1 MADAFAPQLS
11 TNVQFVQPIEDQSAS
26 TLIGGATNLLRGFI
40 SGRPEAAAKG
50 PMGTA
55 GNPDV
60 ALAQYTTEL
69 QDLYDKRDTTGDTAF
84 QVELGKLNTRYAKQG
99 VDVSGSAY
107 KTVRTSIT
115 GLPEEMTT
123 ISPTQQ
129 TLNELNKTPEGQAR
143 LAIAD
148 AQFRVEND
156 GQTPTQDELVAFI
169 VAEETNNVAFEQ
181 LKVRNELE
189 YAAAAPQL
197 QLQVSNLA
205 KQFNASLT
213 ILEENGL
220 RVDDPALLQESY
232 LRYQAERNRVVSK
245 IPLGIPD
252 RDQKIKDLFQVT
264 DQFFSDLGIDQGEFK
279 RMSKDQLD
287 LKRKAMVAVEMLN
300 AKGDAASAMLATG
313 IFSRNFEMTPD
324 QQDLVIMALGED
336 ALVNTTVPGWIT
348 DAGIVISN
356 DMITVAQQLTTV
368 GAQTL
373 RTAAGAE
380 EALTNLV
387 GQESADLWASLSSE
401 KAWKDLTTN
410 SGVFKGFDR
419 NAILT
424 GEVPSDIPY
433 QFAFKLSMALK
444 TIDFE
449 NEAVSFGG
457 LRSAVDANLPGV
469 LDALEARDPEKGQAA
484 RSLVWLST
492 GKAARQYEAQITSE
506 EQRLGMVFN
515 PTTRKYSVDFA
526 SIIPDSVFRQE
537 AQKAINEQYGGD
549 IIRAVDDKFA
559 KLKGVNIT
567 VEGGGGRANVL
578 LTSIL
583 TDTLPP
589 VDEMKRVLD
598 LRNSAVYLDSLS
610 RKIEPEDARI
620 AREVL
625 GQDVMEVT
633 AAETLGAGAIEAI
646 ANAPL
651 PGEITTQTLGTG
663 DDSLGGGQGD
673 DTLRGAGSQ
682 STSTPTNIGDALGL
696 DFTTLEAENGL
707 PAGFLERTAF
717 LESGGDPLAQNSES
731 TAGGLFQF
739 IDGTAKQ
746 YGVKDRFDPVQATDG
761 AVDVA
766 VDNMRILTAA
776 LGREPTG
783 AELYLA
789 HQQGGGG
796 ARALL
801 SNTSANVVDA
811 LAPLYKGDRE
821 RAARAVR
828 LNKGNVNMTA
838 GEFASLWLDRF
849 NNAKTIAPT
858 AGTPANANAVA
869 SRAGEAV
876 QRAVNPSA
884 GAASVDVN
892 LSSGAAPTAPTEA
905 PTATLPEA
913 IPAEA
918 ATGTQGASELS
929 PAISLDQDVQAF
941 IQEIAGDPDKTYASE
956 AEFVAAQEAGELEPG
971 DTVVVNGEIYVVRK
985 NGLIRRLGTVNS

>member
-1 MADAFAPQLS
+1 MADAFAPKLS
-11 TNVQFVQPIEDQSAS
+11 SSEVRFNQPVENQSTS
-26 TLIGGATNLLRGFI
+26 TLIGGAGDFLRSFV
-40 SGRPEAAAKG
+40 SGRPEAPAKG
-50 PMGTA
+50 PMGTS

-60 ALAQYTTEL
+60 ALASYTSDL
-69 QDLYDKRDTTGDTAF
+69 QALYDKRDTTGDTAF

-99 VDVSGSAY
+99 IDISGAAF

-115 GLPEEMTT
+115 GMPEEVST

-129 TLNELNKTPEGQAR
+129 VLNDLNKSPEGQAR
-143 LAIAD
+143 LALAD
-148 AQFRVEND
+148 AQFRVENE
-156 GQTPTQDELVAFI
+156 GQSPTQDELVAFV
-169 VAEETNNVAFEQ
+169 VAEETNKIALEQ
-181 LKVRNELE
+181 LKIRNELE
-189 YAAAAPQL
+189 YSAAAPQL

-213 ILEENGL
+213 VLEENGL

-232 LRYQAERNRVVSK
+232 LRYQAERTRVVNK
-245 IPLGIPD
+245 IPLGLPD

-264 DQFFSDLGIDQGEFK
+264 DQFFSQLGIDQDNFQI
-279 RMSKDQLD
+279 RSKDQLD
-287 LKRKAMVAVEMLN
+287 LKRKAMFAVEALN
-300 AKGDAASAMLATG
+300 ARGDQASAALAMG
-313 IFSRNFEMTPD
+313 IFNNNFQMTDD
-324 QQDLVIMALGED
+324 QFRLLSGILSEED
-336 ALVNTTVPGWIT
+336 MINTTTPGWIT
-348 DAGIVISN
+348 DAGIVVSN

-457 LRSAVDANLPGV
+457 LRSAVDSNLPGV
-469 LDALEARDPEKGQAA
+469 LDALEARDPQKGQAA
-484 RSLVWLST
+484 RSLVWLAT
-492 GKAARQYEAQITSE
+492 GKAARQYEAQITAE
-506 EQRLGMVFN
+506 EQRFGMVFN
-515 PTTRKYSVDFA
+515 PNTRKYSLDFA
-526 SIIPDSVFRQE
+526 TVADSNVKQLIER
-537 AQKAINEQYGGD
+537 AVNEQYGGD
-549 IIRAVDDKFA
+549 IIRAVDDKFSKVTEA
-559 KLKGVNIT
+559 QATRSGAALKGAMIS
-567 VEGGGGRANVL
+567 A
-578 LTSIL
+578 
-583 TDTLPP
+583 LPS

-651 PGEITTQTLGTG
+651 PGEITTQTLGAG
-663 DDSLGGGQGD
+663 DDSLGGGAGG
-673 DTLRGAGSQ
+673 DTLNSIGAS
-682 STSTPTNIGDALGL
+682 LGI
-696 DFTTLEAENGL
+696 DFSTLEAENGL
-707 PAGFLERTAF
+707 PSGFLERTAF
-717 LESGGDPLAQNSES
+717 LESRGNPSAKNPDSS
-731 TAGGLFQF
+731 AGGLFQQ
-739 IDGTAKQ
+739 IDDNARA
-746 YGVKDRFDPVQATDG
+746 YGVKDRFDPVQSTDG
-761 AVDVA
+761 AVDFA
-766 VDNMRILTAA
+766 VDNMRILTEA

-811 LAPLYKGDRE
+811 LAPIYKGDRE

-884 GAASVDVN
+884 GATSVDVN
-892 LSSGAAPTAPTEA
+892 LSSGAAPTAPMEA
-905 PTATLPEA
+905 PTAALPEA
-913 IPAEA
+913 IPTEA

-929 PAISLDQDVQAF
+929 PAIALDQDVQAF

-956 AEFVAAQEAGELEPG
+956 AEFVAAQEAGELEAG

-985 NGLIRRLGTVNS
+985 NGSVRRLGTVNS

>member
-1 MADAFAPQLS
+1 MADAFAPKLS
-11 TNVQFVQPIEDQSAS
+11 SSEVRFNQPVENQSAS
-26 TLIGGATNLLRGFI
+26 TLIGGASDFLRSFV
-40 SGRPEAAAKG
+40 SGRPEAPAKG

-60 ALAQYTTEL
+60 ALAQYTTDL

-99 VDVSGSAY
+99 IDISGAAF

-115 GLPEEMTT
+115 GMPEEVST

-129 TLNELNKTPEGQAR
+129 VLNDLNKTPEGQAR
-143 LAIAD
+143 LVVAD
-148 AQFRVEND
+148 AQFRAEND
-156 GQTPTQDELVAFI
+156 GQSPTQDELVTFI
-169 VAEETNNVAFEQ
+169 VAEQTNKEVLDQ
-181 LKVRNELE
+181 LKIRNELE

-213 ILEENGL
+213 VLEENGL

-232 LRYQAERNRVVSK
+232 LRYQAERTRVVNK

-373 RTAAGAE
+373 RTASGAE

-424 GEVPSDIPY
+424 GQVSSDIPY

-457 LRSAVDANLPGV
+457 LRGAVDANLPGV

-492 GKAARQYEAQITSE
+492 GKAARQYEAQITAE
-506 EQRLGMVFN
+506 EQRFGMVFN
-515 PTTRKYSVDFA
+515 PTTRKYSLDFSTVA
-526 SIIPDSVFRQE
+526 DSNVKQLIER
-537 AQKAINEQYGGD
+537 AVNEQYGGD
-549 IIRAVDDKFA
+549 IIRAVDDKFSKVTEA
-559 KLKGVNIT
+559 QATRSGAALKGAMIS
-567 VEGGGGRANVL
+567 A
-578 LTSIL
+578 
-583 TDTLPP
+583 LPS
-589 VDEMKRVLD
+589 VDDMKRVLD

-625 GQDVMEVT
+625 GQDIMEVT

-651 PGEITTQTLGTG
+651 PGEITTQTLGAG
-663 DDSLGGGQGD
+663 DDSLGGG
-673 DTLRGAGSQ
+673 AGSDILN
-682 STSTPTNIGDALGL
+682 NIGDALGL
-696 DFTTLEAENGL
+696 DFSTLEAENGL
-707 PAGFLERTAF
+707 PQGYLERTAF
-717 LESGGDPLAQNSES
+717 IESRGNPSAKNPKSS
-731 TAGGLFQF
+731 AGGLFQF
-739 IDGTAKQ
+739 IDSTAKQ
-746 YGVKDRFDPVQATDG
+746 YGVRDKFNPVQATDG
-761 AVDVA
+761 AVDLA

-776 LGREPTG
+776 LGREPTA

-789 HQQGGGG
+789 HQQGGEG
-796 ARALL
+796 ARRLL
-801 SNTSANVVDA
+801 SNPNAKAVDIVGA
-811 LAPLYKGDRE
+811 E
-821 RAARAVR
+821 AVR
-828 LNKGNVNMTA
+828 LNGGNINMTA
-838 GEFASLWLDRF
+838 NEFASLWLDKF
-849 NNAKTIAPT
+849 NNTKTTAPT

-869 SRAGEAV
+869 SRSGEAV
-876 QRAVNPSA
+876 RRAVSPSA
-884 GAASVDVN
+884 GPASVDVN
-892 LSSGAAPTAPTEA
+892 LSSGSSPMTPMEAATAA
-905 PTATLPEA
+905 LPEA
-913 IPAEA
+913 IPTEA

-929 PAISLDQDVQAF
+929 PAIAIDQDVQAF

-956 AEFVAAQEAGELEPG
+956 SEFIAAQEAGELEAG
-971 DTVVVNGEIYVVRK
+971 DTVVVDGSVYVIRK
-985 NGLIRRLGTVNS
+985 NGSARRLGSVNA

>member
-1 MADAFAPQLS
+1 MADAFAPKLS
-11 TNVQFVQPIEDQSAS
+11 SSEVRFNQPVENQSAS
-26 TLIGGATNLLRGFI
+26 TLIGGASDFLRSFV
-40 SGRPEAAAKG
+40 SGRPEAPAKG

-60 ALAQYTTEL
+60 ALAQYTTDL

-99 VDVSGSAY
+99 IDISGAAF

-115 GLPEEMTT
+115 GMPEEVST

-129 TLNELNKTPEGQAR
+129 VLNDLNKTPEGQAR
-143 LAIAD
+143 LVVAD
-148 AQFRVEND
+148 AQFRAEND
-156 GQTPTQDELVAFI
+156 GQSPTQDELVTFI
-169 VAEETNNVAFEQ
+169 VAEQTNKEVLDQ
-181 LKVRNELE
+181 LKIRNELE

-213 ILEENGL
+213 VLEENGL

-232 LRYQAERNRVVSK
+232 LRYQAERTRVVNK
-245 IPLGIPD
+245 IPLGLPD

-324 QQDLVIMALGED
+324 QQDLVIMALGEE
-336 ALVNTTVPGWIT
+336 ALVNTTTPGWIT

-457 LRSAVDANLPGV
+457 LRGAVDANLPGV
-469 LDALEARDPEKGQAA
+469 LDALEARDPQKGQAA
-484 RSLVWLST
+484 RSLVWLAT
-492 GKAARQYEAQITSE
+492 GKAARQYEAQITAE
-506 EQRLGMVFN
+506 EQRFGMVFN
-515 PTTRKYSVDFA
+515 PNTRKYSLDFA
-526 SIIPDSVFRQE
+526 TVADSNVKQLIER
-537 AQKAINEQYGGD
+537 AVNEQYGGD
-549 IIRAVDDKFA
+549 IIRAVDDKFSKVTEA
-559 KLKGVNIT
+559 QATRSGAALKGAMIS
-567 VEGGGGRANVL
+567 A
-578 LTSIL
+578 
-583 TDTLPP
+583 LPS

-651 PGEITTQTLGTG
+651 PGEITTQTLGAG
-663 DDSLGGGQGD
+663 DDSLGGGAGN

-682 STSTPTNIGDALGL
+682 STSTSNNIGDALGL
-696 DFTTLEAENGL
+696 DFSTLEAENGL
-707 PAGFLERTAF
+707 PQGYLERTAF
-717 LESGGDPLAQNSES
+717 IESRGNPSAKNPNSS
-731 TAGGLFQF
+731 AGGLFQF
-739 IDGTAKQ
+739 IDSTAKQ
-746 YGVKDRFDPVQATDG
+746 YGVRDKFNPVQATDG
-761 AVDVA
+761 AVDLA
-766 VDNMRILTAA
+766 VDNMRILTTA
-776 LGREPTG
+776 LGREPTA

-789 HQQGGGG
+789 HQQGGEG
-796 ARALL
+796 ARRLL
-801 SNTSANVVDA
+801 SNPNAKAVDIVGA
-811 LAPLYKGDRE
+811 E
-821 RAARAVR
+821 AVR
-828 LNKGNVNMTA
+828 LNGGNINMTA
-838 GEFASLWLDRF
+838 NEFASLWLDKF
-849 NNAKTIAPT
+849 NNTKTTAPT

-869 SRAGEAV
+869 SRSGEAV
-876 QRAVNPSA
+876 RRAVSPSA
-884 GAASVDVN
+884 GPASVDVN
-892 LSSGAAPTAPTEA
+892 LSSGASPTAPMEA
-905 PTATLPEA
+905 ATATLPEA
-913 IPAEA
+913 IPAEG

-929 PAISLDQDVQAF
+929 PAIALDQDVQAF

-956 AEFVAAQEAGELEPG
+956 AEFVAAQEAGELEAG

-985 NGLIRRLGTVNS
+985 NGSVRRLGTVNS

>member
-1 MADAFAPQLS
+1 
-11 TNVQFVQPIEDQSAS
+11 
-26 TLIGGATNLLRGFI
+26 
-40 SGRPEAAAKG
+40 
-50 PMGTA
+50 MGTT

-60 ALAQYTTEL
+60 ALASYTSDL

-99 VDVSGSAY
+99 IDISGAAF

-115 GLPEEMTT
+115 GMPEEVST

-129 TLNELNKTPEGQAR
+129 VLNDLNKTPEGQAR
-143 LAIAD
+143 LVVAD
-148 AQFRVEND
+148 AQFRAEND
-156 GQTPTQDELVAFI
+156 GQSPTQDELVTFI
-169 VAEETNNVAFEQ
+169 VAEQTNKEVLDQ
-181 LKVRNELE
+181 LKIRNELE

-213 ILEENGL
+213 VLEENGL

-232 LRYQAERNRVVSK
+232 LRYQAERTRVVNK
-245 IPLGIPD
+245 IPLGLPD

-324 QQDLVIMALGED
+324 QQDLVIMALGEE
-336 ALVNTTVPGWIT
+336 ALVNTTTPGWIT

-457 LRSAVDANLPGV
+457 LRGAVDANLPGV

-506 EQRLGMVFN
+506 EQRFGMVFN
-515 PTTRKYSVDFA
+515 PTTRKYSLDFSTVA
-526 SIIPDSVFRQE
+526 DSTVRQLI
-537 AQKAINEQYGGD
+537 QQSVNDQYGGD
-549 IIRAVDDKFA
+549 IIRAVDDKFSKVTEA
-559 KLKGVNIT
+559 QATRSGVALKGAMIS
-567 VEGGGGRANVL
+567 A
-578 LTSIL
+578 
-583 TDTLPP
+583 LPP

-625 GQDVMEVT
+625 GQDIMEVT

-651 PGEITTQTLGTG
+651 PGEITTQTLGAG
-663 DDSLGGGQGD
+663 DDSLGGG
-673 DTLRGAGSQ
+673 AGSDILN
-682 STSTPTNIGDALGL
+682 NIGDALGL
-696 DFTTLEAENGL
+696 DFSTLEAENGL
-707 PAGFLERTAF
+707 PQGYLERTAF
-717 LESGGDPLAQNSES
+717 IESRGNPSAKNPKSS
-731 TAGGLFQF
+731 AGGLFQF
-739 IDGTAKQ
+739 IDSTAKQ
-746 YGVKDRFDPVQATDG
+746 YGVRDKFNPVQATDG
-761 AVDVA
+761 AVDLA

-776 LGREPTG
+776 LGREPTA

-789 HQQGGGG
+789 HQQGGEG
-796 ARALL
+796 ARRLL
-801 SNTSANVVDA
+801 SNPNAKAVDIVGA
-811 LAPLYKGDRE
+811 E
-821 RAARAVR
+821 AVR
-828 LNKGNVNMTA
+828 LNGGNINMTA
-838 GEFASLWLDRF
+838 NEFASLWLDKF
-849 NNAKTIAPT
+849 NNTKTTAPT

-869 SRAGEAV
+869 SRSGEAV
-876 QRAVNPSA
+876 RRAVSPSA
-884 GAASVDVN
+884 GPASVDVN
-892 LSSGAAPTAPTEA
+892 LSSGASPTAPMEA
-905 PTATLPEA
+905 ATATLPEA
-913 IPAEA
+913 IPAEG

-929 PAISLDQDVQAF
+929 PAIALDQDVQAF

-956 AEFVAAQEAGELEPG
+956 AEFVAAQEAGELEAG

-985 NGLIRRLGTVNS
+985 NGSVRRLGTVNS

>member
-1 MADAFAPQLS
+1 
-11 TNVQFVQPIEDQSAS
+11 
-26 TLIGGATNLLRGFI
+26 
-40 SGRPEAAAKG
+40 
-50 PMGTA
+50 
-55 GNPDV
+55 
-60 ALAQYTTEL
+60 LAQYTTEL

-99 VDVSGSAY
+99 IDVTGDAFK
-107 KTVRTSIT
+107 KTRFDIT
-115 GLPEEMTT
+115 GTPEEIST
-123 ISPTQQ
+123 ITPTQKIFND
-129 TLNELNKTPEGQAR
+129 LSVTPEGQAK
-143 LAIAD
+143 LTIAD

-156 GQTPTQDELVAFI
+156 GRTPTQDELVAFI
-169 VAEETNNVAFEQ
+169 VAEETNKVAFEQ

-213 ILEENGL
+213 VLEENGL

-232 LRYQAERNRVVSK
+232 LRYQAERTRVVNK
-245 IPLGIPD
+245 IPLGLPD

-324 QQDLVIMALGED
+324 QQDLVIMALGEE
-336 ALVNTTVPGWIT
+336 ALVNTTTPGWIT

-457 LRSAVDANLPGV
+457 LRSAVDSNLPGV

-492 GKAARQYEAQITSE
+492 GKAARQYEAQITAE
-506 EQRLGMVFN
+506 EQRFGMVFN
-515 PTTRKYSVDFA
+515 PNTRKYSLDFA
-526 SIIPDSVFRQE
+526 TVADSNVKQLIER
-537 AQKAINEQYGGD
+537 AVNEQYGGD
-549 IIRAVDDKFA
+549 IIRAVDDKFSKVTEA
-559 KLKGVNIT
+559 QATRSGAALKGAMIS
-567 VEGGGGRANVL
+567 A
-578 LTSIL
+578 
-583 TDTLPP
+583 LPS

-625 GQDVMEVT
+625 GQDVMQVT
-633 AAETLGAGAIEAI
+633 QAETLGAGAIEAI

-651 PGEITTQTLGTG
+651 PGEITTQTLGAG
-663 DDSLGGGQGD
+663 DDSLGGGAGS

-707 PAGFLERTAF
+707 PQGYLERTAF
-717 LESGGDPLAQNSES
+717 LESRGNPSAQNPDSS
-731 TAGGLFQF
+731 AGGLFQQ
-739 IDGTAKQ
+739 IDDNARA
-746 YGVKDRFDPVQATDG
+746 YGVKDRFDPVQSTDG
-761 AVDVA
+761 AVDFA
-766 VDNMRILTAA
+766 VDNMRILTTA
-776 LGREPTG
+776 LGREPTA

-789 HQQGGGG
+789 HQQGGEG
-796 ARALL
+796 ARRLL
-801 SNTSANVVDA
+801 ANPNAKAVDIVGA
-811 LAPLYKGDRE
+811 K
-821 RAARAVR
+821 AVR
-828 LNKGNVNMTA
+828 LNGGNVDMTA
-838 GEFASLWLDRF
+838 NEFASLWLDKF
-849 NNAKTIAPT
+849 NNTKTTAPT

-869 SRAGEAV
+869 AASGPAV
-876 QRAVNPSA
+876 QRAVNNAPSA
-884 GAASVDVN
+884 SSTMAATTP
-892 LSSGAAPTAPTEA
+892 AATTEMAPVEATAA
-905 PTATLPEA
+905 LPEA

-918 ATGTQGASELS
+918 TRGTQGASELS
-929 PAISLDQDVQAF
+929 PAISIDQDVQAF

-956 AEFVAAQEAGELEPG
+956 SEFIAAQEAGELEAG
-971 DTVVVNGEIYVVRK
+971 DTVVVDGSVYVIRK
-985 NGLIRRLGTVNS
+985 NGSARRLGSVNT

>member
-1 MADAFAPQLS
+1 
-11 TNVQFVQPIEDQSAS
+11 
-26 TLIGGATNLLRGFI
+26 
-40 SGRPEAAAKG
+40 
-50 PMGTA
+50 
-55 GNPDV
+55 
-60 ALAQYTTEL
+60 
-69 QDLYDKRDTTGDTAF
+69 LYDKRDTTGDTAF

-99 VDVSGSAY
+99 IDISGAAF

-115 GLPEEMTT
+115 GMPEEVST

-129 TLNELNKTPEGQAR
+129 VLNDLNKTPEGQAR
-143 LAIAD
+143 LVVAD
-148 AQFRVEND
+148 AQFRAEND
-156 GQTPTQDELVAFI
+156 GQSPTQDELVTFI
-169 VAEETNNVAFEQ
+169 VAEQTNKEVLDQ
-181 LKVRNELE
+181 LKIRNELE

-213 ILEENGL
+213 VLEENGL

-232 LRYQAERNRVVSK
+232 LRYQAERTRVVNK
-245 IPLGIPD
+245 IPLGLPD

-324 QQDLVIMALGED
+324 QQDLVIMALGEE
-336 ALVNTTVPGWIT
+336 ALVNTTTPGWIT

-457 LRSAVDANLPGV
+457 LRGAVDANLPGV
-469 LDALEARDPEKGQAA
+469 LDALEARDPQKGQAA
-484 RSLVWLST
+484 RSLVWLAT
-492 GKAARQYEAQITSE
+492 GKAARQYEAQITAE
-506 EQRLGMVFN
+506 EQRFGMVFN
-515 PTTRKYSVDFA
+515 PNTRKYSLDFA
-526 SIIPDSVFRQE
+526 TVADSNVKQLIER
-537 AQKAINEQYGGD
+537 AVNEQYGGD
-549 IIRAVDDKFA
+549 IIRAVDDKFSKVTEA
-559 KLKGVNIT
+559 QATRSGAALKGAMIS
-567 VEGGGGRANVL
+567 A
-578 LTSIL
+578 
-583 TDTLPP
+583 LPS

-651 PGEITTQTLGTG
+651 PGEITTQTLGAG
-663 DDSLGGGQGD
+663 DDSLGGGAGN

-682 STSTPTNIGDALGL
+682 STSTSNNIGDALGL
-696 DFTTLEAENGL
+696 DFSTLEAENGL
-707 PAGFLERTAF
+707 PQGYLERTAF
-717 LESGGDPLAQNSES
+717 IESRGNPSAKNPNSS
-731 TAGGLFQF
+731 AGGLFQF
-739 IDGTAKQ
+739 IDSTAKQ
-746 YGVKDRFDPVQATDG
+746 YGVRDKFNPVQATDG
-761 AVDVA
+761 AVDLA
-766 VDNMRILTAA
+766 VDNMRILTTA
-776 LGREPTG
+776 LGREPTA

-789 HQQGGGG
+789 HQQGGEG
-796 ARALL
+796 ARRLL
-801 SNTSANVVDA
+801 SNPNAKAVDIVGA
-811 LAPLYKGDRE
+811 E
-821 RAARAVR
+821 AVR
-828 LNKGNVNMTA
+828 LNGGNINMTA
-838 GEFASLWLDRF
+838 NEFASLWLDKF
-849 NNAKTIAPT
+849 NNTKTTAPT

-869 SRAGEAV
+869 SRSGEAV
-876 QRAVNPSA
+876 RRAVSPSA
-884 GAASVDVN
+884 GPASVDVN
-892 LSSGAAPTAPTEA
+892 LSSGASPTAPMEA
-905 PTATLPEA
+905 ATATLPEA
-913 IPAEA
+913 IPAEG

-929 PAISLDQDVQAF
+929 PAIALDQDVQAF

-956 AEFVAAQEAGELEPG
+956 AEFVAAQEAGELEAG

-985 NGLIRRLGTVNS
+985 NGSVRRLGTVNS

>member
-1 MADAFAPQLS
+1 
-11 TNVQFVQPIEDQSAS
+11 
-26 TLIGGATNLLRGFI
+26 
-40 SGRPEAAAKG
+40 
-50 PMGTA
+50 MGTA

-60 ALAQYTTEL
+60 ALAQYTTDL

-99 VDVSGSAY
+99 IDISGAAF

-115 GLPEEMTT
+115 GMPEEVST

-129 TLNELNKTPEGQAR
+129 VLNDLNKTPEGQAR
-143 LAIAD
+143 LVVAD
-148 AQFRVEND
+148 AQFRAEND
-156 GQTPTQDELVAFI
+156 GQSPTQDELVTFI
-169 VAEETNNVAFEQ
+169 VAEQTNKEVLDQ
-181 LKVRNELE
+181 LKIRNELE

-213 ILEENGL
+213 VLEENGL

-232 LRYQAERNRVVSK
+232 LRYQAERTRVVNK

-373 RTAAGAE
+373 RTASGAE

-424 GEVPSDIPY
+424 GQVSSDIPY

-457 LRSAVDANLPGV
+457 LRGAVDANLPGV

-492 GKAARQYEAQITSE
+492 GKAARQYEAQITAE
-506 EQRLGMVFN
+506 EQRFGMVFN
-515 PTTRKYSVDFA
+515 PTTRKYSLDFSTVA
-526 SIIPDSVFRQE
+526 DSNVKQLIER
-537 AQKAINEQYGGD
+537 AVNEQYGGD
-549 IIRAVDDKFA
+549 IIRAVDDKFSKVTEA
-559 KLKGVNIT
+559 QATRSGAALKGAMIS
-567 VEGGGGRANVL
+567 A
-578 LTSIL
+578 
-583 TDTLPP
+583 LPS
-589 VDEMKRVLD
+589 VDDMKRVLD

-625 GQDVMEVT
+625 GQDIMEVT

-651 PGEITTQTLGTG
+651 PGEITTQTLGAG
-663 DDSLGGGQGD
+663 DDSLGGG
-673 DTLRGAGSQ
+673 AGSDILN
-682 STSTPTNIGDALGL
+682 NIGDALGL
-696 DFTTLEAENGL
+696 DFSTLEAENGL
-707 PAGFLERTAF
+707 PQGYLERTAF
-717 LESGGDPLAQNSES
+717 IESRGNPSAKNPKSS
-731 TAGGLFQF
+731 AGGLFQF
-739 IDGTAKQ
+739 IDSTAKQ
-746 YGVKDRFDPVQATDG
+746 YGVRDKFNPVQATDG
-761 AVDVA
+761 AVDLA

-776 LGREPTG
+776 LGREPTA

-789 HQQGGGG
+789 HQQGGEG
-796 ARALL
+796 ARRLL
-801 SNTSANVVDA
+801 SNPNAKAVDIVGA
-811 LAPLYKGDRE
+811 E
-821 RAARAVR
+821 AVR
-828 LNKGNVNMTA
+828 LNGGNINMTA
-838 GEFASLWLDRF
+838 NEFASLWLDKF
-849 NNAKTIAPT
+849 NNTKTTAPT

-869 SRAGEAV
+869 SRSGEAV
-876 QRAVNPSA
+876 RRAVSPSA
-884 GAASVDVN
+884 GPASVDVN
-892 LSSGAAPTAPTEA
+892 LSSGSSPMTPMEAATAA
-905 PTATLPEA
+905 LPEA
-913 IPAEA
+913 IPTEA

-929 PAISLDQDVQAF
+929 PAIAIDQDVQAF

-956 AEFVAAQEAGELEPG
+956 SEFIAAQEAGELEAG
-971 DTVVVNGEIYVVRK
+971 DTVVVDGSVYVIRK
-985 NGLIRRLGTVNS
+985 NGSARRLGSVNA

>member
-1 MADAFAPQLS
+1 
-11 TNVQFVQPIEDQSAS
+11 
-26 TLIGGATNLLRGFI
+26 
-40 SGRPEAAAKG
+40 
-50 PMGTA
+50 MGTA

-60 ALAQYTTEL
+60 ALAQYTTDL

-99 VDVSGSAY
+99 IDISGAAF

-115 GLPEEMTT
+115 GMPEEVST

-129 TLNELNKTPEGQAR
+129 VLNDLNKTPEGQAR
-143 LAIAD
+143 LVVAD
-148 AQFRVEND
+148 AQFRAEND
-156 GQTPTQDELVAFI
+156 GQSPTQDELVTFI
-169 VAEETNNVAFEQ
+169 VAEQTNKEVLDQ
-181 LKVRNELE
+181 LKIRNELE

-213 ILEENGL
+213 VLEENGL

-232 LRYQAERNRVVSK
+232 LRYQAERTRVVNK
-245 IPLGIPD
+245 IPLGLPD

-324 QQDLVIMALGED
+324 QQDLVIMALGEE
-336 ALVNTTVPGWIT
+336 ALVNTTTPGWIT

-457 LRSAVDANLPGV
+457 LRGAVDANLPGV

-506 EQRLGMVFN
+506 EQRFGMVFN
-515 PTTRKYSVDFA
+515 PTTRKYSLDFSTVA
-526 SIIPDSVFRQE
+526 DSTVRQLI
-537 AQKAINEQYGGD
+537 QQSVNDQYGGD
-549 IIRAVDDKFA
+549 IIRAVDDKFSKVTEA
-559 KLKGVNIT
+559 QATRSGVALKGAMIS
-567 VEGGGGRANVL
+567 A
-578 LTSIL
+578 
-583 TDTLPP
+583 LPA

-625 GQDVMEVT
+625 GQDIMEVT

-651 PGEITTQTLGTG
+651 PGEITTQTLGAG
-663 DDSLGGGQGD
+663 DDSLGGGAGN

-682 STSTPTNIGDALGL
+682 STSTSNNIGDALGL
-696 DFTTLEAENGL
+696 DFSTLEAENGL
-707 PAGFLERTAF
+707 PQGYLERTAF
-717 LESGGDPLAQNSES
+717 IESRGNPSAKNPKSS
-731 TAGGLFQF
+731 AGGLFQF
-739 IDGTAKQ
+739 IDSTAKQ
-746 YGVKDRFDPVQATDG
+746 YGVRDKFNPVQATDG
-761 AVDVA
+761 AVDLA

-776 LGREPTG
+776 LGREPTA

-789 HQQGGGG
+789 HQQGGEG
-796 ARALL
+796 ARRLL
-801 SNTSANVVDA
+801 SNPNAKAVDIVGA
-811 LAPLYKGDRE
+811 E
-821 RAARAVR
+821 AVR
-828 LNKGNVNMTA
+828 LNGGNINMTA
-838 GEFASLWLDRF
+838 NEFASLWLDKF
-849 NNAKTIAPT
+849 NNTKTTAPT

-869 SRAGEAV
+869 SRSGEAV
-876 QRAVNPSA
+876 RRAVSPSA
-884 GAASVDVN
+884 GPASVDVN
-892 LSSGAAPTAPTEA
+892 LSSGASPTAPMEA
-905 PTATLPEA
+905 ATATLPEA
-913 IPAEA
+913 IPAEG

-929 PAISLDQDVQAF
+929 PAVALDQDVQAF

-956 AEFVAAQEAGELEPG
+956 AEFVAAQEAGELEAG

-985 NGLIRRLGTVNS
+985 NGSVRRLGTVNS

>member
-1 MADAFAPQLS
+1 MADAFAPKLS
-11 TNVQFVQPIEDQSAS
+11 SSEVRFNQPVENQSTS
-26 TLIGGATNLLRGFI
+26 TLIGGAGDFLRSFV
-40 SGRPEAAAKG
+40 SGRPEAPAKG
-50 PMGTA
+50 PMGTS

-60 ALAQYTTEL
+60 ALASYTSDL
-69 QDLYDKRDTTGDTAF
+69 QALYDKRDTTGDTAF

-99 VDVSGSAY
+99 IDISGAAF

-115 GLPEEMTT
+115 GMPEEVST

-129 TLNELNKTPEGQAR
+129 VLNDLNKSPEGQAR
-143 LAIAD
+143 LALAD
-148 AQFRVEND
+148 AQFRVENE
-156 GQTPTQDELVAFI
+156 GQSPTQDELVAFV
-169 VAEETNNVAFEQ
+169 VAEETNKIALEQ
-181 LKVRNELE
+181 LKIRNELE
-189 YAAAAPQL
+189 YSAAAPQL

-213 ILEENGL
+213 VLEENGL

-232 LRYQAERNRVVSK
+232 LRYQAERTRVVNK
-245 IPLGIPD
+245 IPLGLPD

-324 QQDLVIMALGED
+324 QQDLVIMALGEE
-336 ALVNTTVPGWIT
+336 ALVNTTTPGWIT

-457 LRSAVDANLPGV
+457 LRSAVDSNLPGV
-469 LDALEARDPEKGQAA
+469 LDALEARDPQKGQAA

-492 GKAARQYEAQITSE
+492 GKAARQYEAQITAE
-506 EQRLGMVFN
+506 EQRFGMVFN
-515 PTTRKYSVDFA
+515 PNTRKYSLDF
-526 SIIPDSVFRQE
+526 STVSDSNVKQLIER
-537 AQKAINEQYGGD
+537 AVNEQYGGD
-549 IIRAVDDKFA
+549 IIRAVDDKFSKVTEA
-559 KLKGVNIT
+559 QATRSGAALKGAMIS
-567 VEGGGGRANVL
+567 A
-578 LTSIL
+578 
-583 TDTLPP
+583 LPS

-633 AAETLGAGAIEAI
+633 QAETLGAGAIEAI

-651 PGEITTQTLGTG
+651 PGEITTQTLGAG
-663 DDSLGGGQGD
+663 DDSLGGGAGG
-673 DTLRGAGSQ
+673 DTLNSIGAS
-682 STSTPTNIGDALGL
+682 LGI
-696 DFTTLEAENGL
+696 DFSTLEAENGL
-707 PAGFLERTAF
+707 PSGFLERTAF
-717 LESGGDPLAQNSES
+717 LESRGNPSAQNPDSS
-731 TAGGLFQF
+731 AGGLFQQ
-739 IDGTAKQ
+739 IDDNARA
-746 YGVKDRFDPVQATDG
+746 YGVKDRFDPVQSTDG
-761 AVDVA
+761 AVDFA
-766 VDNMRILTAA
+766 VDNMRILTEA

-811 LAPLYKGDRE
+811 LAPIYKGDRE

-869 SRAGEAV
+869 SRSGEAV

-892 LSSGAAPTAPTEA
+892 LSSGAAPTALMEA
-905 PTATLPEA
+905 PTAALPEA
-913 IPAEA
+913 IPTEVA

-929 PAISLDQDVQAF
+929 PAIALDQDVQAF

>member
-387 GQESADLWASLSSE
+387 GKESADLWASLSSE

-424 GEVPSDIPY
+424 GQVPSDIPY
-433 QFAFKLSMALK
+433 QYSFKLAMALK

-457 LRSAVDANLPGV
+457 LRGAVDANLPGM

-484 RSLVWLST
+484 RSLVWLAT
-492 GKAARQYEAQITSE
+492 GKAARQYEAQITAE
-506 EQRLGMVFN
+506 EQRFGMVFN
-515 PTTRKYSVDFA
+515 PTTRKYTLDF
-526 SIIPDSVFRQE
+526 STVSDSNVKQLIER
-537 AQKAINEQYGGD
+537 AVNEQYGGD
-549 IIRAVDDKFA
+549 IIRAVDDKFSKVTEA
-559 KLKGVNIT
+559 QATRSGVALKGAMIS
-567 VEGGGGRANVL
+567 A
-578 LTSIL
+578 
-583 TDTLPP
+583 LPS
-589 VDEMKRVLD
+589 VDDMKRVLD

-651 PGEITTQTLGTG
+651 PGEITTQTLGAG
-663 DDSLGGGQGD
+663 NDSLGGGAGS
-673 DTLRGAGSQ
+673 DTLRGAGSG
-682 STSTPTNIGDALGL
+682 STSTNIGASLGI

-717 LESGGDPLAQNSES
+717 LESGGNPRAKNPES
-731 TAGGLFQF
+731 TAGGLFQQ
-739 IDGTAKQ
+739 IDDNARA
-746 YGVKDRFDPVQATDG
+746 YGVKDRFDPVQSTDG
-761 AVDVA
+761 AVDFA

-776 LGREPTG
+776 LGREPTA

-811 LAPLYKGDRE
+811 LAPIYKGDRE

-884 GAASVDVN
+884 GATSVDVN
-892 LSSGAAPTAPTEA
+892 LPSGAAPTAPMEA
-905 PTATLPEA
+905 PTAALPEA

-929 PAISLDQDVQAF
+929 PAIALDQDVQAF